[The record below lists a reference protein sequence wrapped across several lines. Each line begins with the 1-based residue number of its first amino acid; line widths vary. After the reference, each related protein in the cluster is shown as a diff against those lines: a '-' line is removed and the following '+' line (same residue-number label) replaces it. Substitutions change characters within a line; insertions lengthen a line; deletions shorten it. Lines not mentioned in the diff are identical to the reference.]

1 MRTRLTRAAPGRRAR
16 QAVAGVVASAAA
28 VLVLA
33 GCVTVPPANSDARP
47 SQSAEPPPPATR
59 LALISDF
66 GTCDAG
72 EQWTA
77 DQVDSWGV
85 DAIVTTGDNTQNEE
99 GCIPYVE
106 SVWGYFDQGRDGQG
120 APPLWPTLGNHD
132 YSDEGAGLDAY
143 RAAFP
148 YLSTAADAQQRW
160 YTQDVG
166 YVTLIVLDSE
176 TSPTELE
183 IQRTWLKET
192 LSDQRAARPEAWN
205 VVLFHR
211 PAYTTGEHDDNREMR
226 PTAGWD
232 YAGWG
237 ADIVI
242 AGHQHIY
249 EDVVVDGLHYLTAG
263 LGGTAN
269 YRACPVELRE
279 GSRLCLDGTGAS
291 VIEASADQFVLQYYR
306 PDAEGKPMLGDT
318 IRLSR

>member
-1 MRTRLTRAAPGRRAR
+1 MTRAAPGRRAR
-16 QAVAGVVASAAA
+16 RSVSGVVALAAA
-28 VLVLA
+28 ALVLA
-33 GCVTVPPANSDARP
+33 GCVAVPRANSDPRP
-47 SQSAEPPPPATR
+47 SESAEPSPTPATR

-77 DQVDSWGV
+77 DQVDAWGV
-85 DAIVTTGDNTQNEE
+85 DAIVTAGDNTQHEA
-99 GCIPYVE
+99 GCIPYAE
-106 SVWGYFDQGRDGQG
+106 SVWGYFEQGRDGQG
-120 APPLWPTLGNHD
+120 SPPLWPTLGNHD

-166 YVTLIVLDSE
+166 AVTLIVLDSE
-176 TSPTELE
+176 TTPEELE
-183 IQRTWLKET
+183 LQRGWLKET
-192 LSDQRAARPEAWN
+192 LSDQRADRPDAWN

-211 PAYTTGEHDDNREMR
+211 PAYTSGVHDDNREMR

-249 EDVVVDGLHYLTAG
+249 EDVVVDGLHYVTAG
-263 LGGTAN
+263 IGGTAN
-269 YRACPVELRE
+269 ARECPVELRE
-279 GSRLCLDGTGAS
+279 GSRLCLAGTGAS
-291 VIEASADQFVLQYYR
+291 VIEATADQFVLRYYQ
-306 PDAEGKPMLGDT
+306 PDAEGNAALGDT
-318 IRLSR
+318 VRLSR